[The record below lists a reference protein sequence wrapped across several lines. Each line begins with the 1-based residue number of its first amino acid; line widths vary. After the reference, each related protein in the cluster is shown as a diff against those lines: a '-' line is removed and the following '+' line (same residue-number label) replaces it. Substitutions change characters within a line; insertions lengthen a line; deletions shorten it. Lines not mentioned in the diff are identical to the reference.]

1 MNLVSSFID
10 DYILCCKCNSQIQHE
25 VVREYTTQFNQKNR
39 KRIEILVVENTE
51 FDHLHQGPGY
61 QTIKTIET
69 EIIDEY
75 EELIH
80 KSNYEIL
87 KCPSCNTV
95 VFRMSYFVNNILEN
109 MLLHPNFEDW
119 HILPDLNVDKL
130 LSDDLKGIYREI
142 INSFNIS
149 HFLSS
154 SVLVRILLE
163 CLCKSEGIKEKN
175 LNNMIDQLPLSA
187 EYITALHSIRK
198 IGNTAAHE
206 AKAFKDELNLAVT
219 ALNLCILK
227 IYAPVE
233 ETRVMNNIKA
243 LSQTM
248 THLKENRK

>member
-1 MNLVSSFID
+1 
-10 DYILCCKCNSQIQHE
+10 
-25 VVREYTTQFNQKNR
+25 VVREYTFKVNRKNR
-39 KRIEILVVENTE
+39 KPIEILVVESTE
-51 FDHLHQGPGY
+51 FDHLHQGSGY
-61 QTIKTIET
+61 KTIKTIET
-69 EIIDEY
+69 EIIEQY

-87 KCPSCNTV
+87 KCPACNTI
-95 VFRMSYFVNNILEN
+95 VFRMSHFINDILEN
-109 MLLHPNFEDW
+109 KLLHPNFEDW

-130 LSDDLKGIYREI
+130 LSDHLKEIYREI

-163 CLCKSEGIKEKN
+163 CLCKSEGIIEKN
-175 LNNMIDQLPLSA
+175 LNNMINQLPLPA

-206 AKAFKDELNLAVT
+206 AKAFKDELNLALT

-227 IYAPVE
+227 IYSPVE
-233 ETRVMNNIKA
+233 EIRAMNNIKA